1 MKKTRYEYSAG
12 VVVFKRED
20 DGIKF
25 LVIKSCTGV
34 YGYPK
39 GHVEAGETERQAAV
53 RELFE
58 ETGIRARL
66 IEGFERRSEYPIPFL
81 KNTVK
86 RVVLFLGEYD
96 SGTPTPQE
104 KETSGVY
111 FLTYEEAHKRFYFDN
126 LKETLA
132 AARDFIAANCK

>member
-104 KETSGVY
+104 KETSGV
-111 FLTYEEAHKRFYFDN
+111 
-126 LKETLA
+126 
-132 AARDFIAANCK
+132 